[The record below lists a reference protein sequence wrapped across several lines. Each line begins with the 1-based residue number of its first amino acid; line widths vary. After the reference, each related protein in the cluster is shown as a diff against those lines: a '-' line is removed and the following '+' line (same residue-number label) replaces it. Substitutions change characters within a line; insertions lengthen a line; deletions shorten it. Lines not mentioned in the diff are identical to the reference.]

1 MVLYV
6 DTSALLKRY
15 VAEAESENVIA
26 KMDAATATS
35 TALITRTEV
44 AAALSRARRENRMDA
59 DEARRVEQA
68 FLEDWADV
76 RKVPVTEELVGSA
89 AQLSWTRELRA
100 YDAVQFAAGLRCQAI
115 LARLREDTVFACFDK
130 KLRRA
135 ARAEGLETWPVD
147 RPDGGTN
154 LEQRRSRN
162 GRREHRPRW
171 RPPGAWQPPRRR
183 SLGRKDRQPGR
194 WIVSEMIA
202 QRCSR

>member
-59 DEARRVEQA
+59 DEARRAEQA
-68 FLEDWADV
+68 FLQDWADI

-89 AQLSWTRELRA
+89 AQLSWSRELRA
-100 YDAVQFAAGLRCQAI
+100 YDAVQLAAALKFQAI
-115 LARLREDTVFACFDK
+115 LARVREDTVFACFDK
-130 KLRRA
+130 TLRRA

-147 RPDGGTN
+147 RPDENRT
-154 LEQRRSRN
+154 
-162 GRREHRPRW
+162 P
-171 RPPGAWQPPRRR
+171 
-183 SLGRKDRQPGR
+183 
-194 WIVSEMIA
+194 
-202 QRCSR
+202 

>member
-59 DEARRVEQA
+59 DEARRAEQA
-68 FLEDWADV
+68 FLQDWADI

-89 AQLSWTRELRA
+89 AQLSWSRELRA
-100 YDAVQFAAGLRCQAI
+100 YDAVQLAAALKFQAI
-115 LARLREDTVFACFDK
+115 LARVREDTVFACFDK
-130 KLRRA
+130 TLRRA

-147 RPDGGTN
+147 RPDENRTPCMTREQ
-154 LEQRRSRN
+154 LADAQRR
-162 GRREHRPRW
+162 
-171 RPPGAWQPPRRR
+171 A
-183 SLGRKDRQPGR
+183 RQWFEGTR
-194 WIVSEMIA
+194 
-202 QRCSR
+202 